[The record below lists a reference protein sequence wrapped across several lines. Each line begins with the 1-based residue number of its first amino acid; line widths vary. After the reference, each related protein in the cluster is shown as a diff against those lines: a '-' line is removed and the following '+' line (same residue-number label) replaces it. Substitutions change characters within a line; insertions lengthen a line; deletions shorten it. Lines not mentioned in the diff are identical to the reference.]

1 MRRKWLSGLLCLLL
15 LLGTVTAALA
25 AGGADDPILSVS
37 WLYHHLAGELEAY
50 FISETEKTLG
60 EAVSECFERLDAVSF
75 GGGEYQYAPSNV
87 LLHLPDG
94 ERVTLDAYAS
104 FAPTSGYFRLES
116 CEGEIVDTAEGKPV
130 PAGSWLRANRR
141 YFLAEGSG
149 AVLRAYQASEGF
161 SDGYYRQE
169 SAEDARPEIR
179 FADIDSHW
187 AKEQISF
194 LASLRVV
201 NGTAAETFSPDTQVT
216 RAMFVTV
223 LGRLFALETSG
234 GTTAFTDVAETDW
247 FAPYV
252 RWAAENGIVNG
263 YEDGRF
269 APDTP
274 ISREQMAAILI
285 RFCNAFGY
293 ALPEVNEPMTFADA
307 DAISAWA
314 ADSVS
319 LAQRTGLVNGRDG
332 GVFDPVGTATRAEM
346 CAVISRLFEKLI

>member
-1 MRRKWLSGLLCLLL
+1 MRKKWLSGLFCLLI
-15 LLGTVTAALA
+15 LLGSVTAALA

-37 WLYHHLAGELEAY
+37 WLYNHLAGELEAY
-50 FISETEKTLG
+50 FIRETEETLG
-60 EAVSECFERLDAVSF
+60 EAASGCFARLDAISF
-75 GGGEYQYAPSNV
+75 GSAYQYAPSD
-87 LLHLPDG
+87 LLLTLADG
-94 ERVTLDAYAS
+94 QTLTLDTYAS
-104 FAPTSGYFRLES
+104 FVPTAGYFRLEG

-130 PAGSWLRANRR
+130 PAGSWLKANRR

-149 AVLRAYQASEGF
+149 AVLRAYRASEGF
-161 SDGYYRQE
+161 ADGYYRQ
-169 SAEDARPEIR
+169 SGDEDPLPVVS
-179 FADIDSHW
+179 FADVENHW
-187 AKEQISF
+187 AKEQIGF

-201 NGTAAETFSPDTQVT
+201 NGTAAETFSPNTQVT

-234 GTTAFTDVAETDW
+234 GTTAFSDVAETDW

-307 DAISAWA
+307 EKISSWA
-314 ADSVS
+314 VDPVN

-332 GVFDPVGTATRAEM
+332 GVFDPLGTATRAEM
-346 CAVISRLFEKLI
+346 CAVISRLFEQLI